1 MFRGVCTGAL
11 AILVAAGAHVTG
23 QQPAPLPVAPPASAT
38 PSVVVTPED
47 ATAIASAW
55 TLLAQGKYIEASA
68 IAEKLAGQNP
78 RSPAVLLIAIEAAI
92 GRGGAMSAL
101 DTYERWLATRTLDE
115 PGPLR
120 RIARAVL
127 AEQAKQ
133 ATDPVARTEALKAL
147 VRDGDAEAG
156 QVLLTGAAT
165 GRLSDLRTLASL
177 GNPDAIDRIV
187 ARIKAMPPGPKITE
201 IVALGESGSQR
212 AVTPLIDLLADPH
225 TQNRSLAADAL
236 GRLGSPAAIAPLQAL
251 LQDPNTRISAA
262 GALYRLGDTSGEA
275 LLKGPE
281 LAQHEHASFRR
292 TAAGLLASRPDD
304 AWKTLVRGLLVHPD
318 PSFRLDAAKLLLPH
332 EPETMRLILDSLAT
346 DANPEIRDEASLALV
361 EIPTTS
367 MLSLR
372 SLLRTG
378 SPRVRVGA
386 AARLLTLTR

>member
-1 MFRGVCTGAL
+1 MFRRVGAGSL
-11 AILVAAGAHVTG
+11 LILVATGAHVTG
-23 QQPAPLPVAPPASAT
+23 QQPAPLPVPQQSAT
-38 PSVVVTPED
+38 PPSVVVTPDD

-78 RSPAVLLIAIEAAI
+78 RSPVVLLIAIEAAI

-115 PGPLR
+115 PGALR
-120 RIARAVL
+120 RIGRAVL
-127 AEQAKQ
+127 AEQARQ
-133 ATDPVARTEALKAL
+133 STDPIARTEALKAL

-156 QVLLTGAAT
+156 QALLSGAST
-165 GRLSDLRTLASL
+165 GRLADLRTLASL

-187 ARIKAMPPGPKITE
+187 ARIKAMPPGPKVTE
-201 IVALGESGSQR
+201 IVTLGDSGSQR
-212 AVTPLIDLLADPH
+212 AVTPLIELLADPTPH
-225 TQNRSLAADAL
+225 NRGLAAEAL
-236 GRLGSPAAIAPLQAL
+236 GRLGSPTAIAPLQAL
-251 LQDPNTRISAA
+251 LQDPRTRFSAA

-281 LAQHEHASFRR
+281 GAQSEHAASRR
-292 TAAGLLASRPDD
+292 SAAFLLASRPDD

-318 PSFRLDAAKLLLPH
+318 PTFRLDAAKMLLPH